1 MLVQIPPLS
10 FTNVV
15 AEPNTIGLLYVWTTR
30 QDPDKLYI
38 TQSIPRLAR
47 EVLYRIYDCSI
58 NISSLYRSLTVPTKR
73 KRRRMWYEMKIVD
86 LEELNKLVS
95 KKGARVVT
103 GHPELW
109 EFDMSSLRT

>member
-15 AEPNTIGLLYVWTTR
+15 AEPYTLGLLYVWTTS

-47 EVLYRIYDCSI
+47 EVLYRICDYSI
-58 NISSLYRSLTVPTKR
+58 NMSSLYRSLTVPTKQQSLSKPDGADEAKATTDVAR
-73 KRRRMWYEMKIVD
+73 AEDRR
-86 LEELNKLVS
+86 S
-95 KKGARVVT
+95 A
-103 GHPELW
+103 
-109 EFDMSSLRT
+109 

>member
-10 FTNVV
+10 LTNVA
-15 AEPNTIGLLYVWTTR
+15 AEPNTIGLLYVWTTS

-47 EVLYRIYDCSI
+47 EVLYRIYDCII

-73 KRRRMWYEMKIVD
+73 KRRQMWYELRIVD
-86 LEELNKLVS
+86 LQELNKLVS
-95 KKGARVVT
+95 KKGVSVVT

-109 EFDMSSLRT
+109 EFDLSSLRT

>member
-10 FTNVV
+10 FTNVI

-38 TQSIPRLAR
+38 KQSIPRLAR
-47 EVLYRIYDCSI
+47 EVLYRIYDCNI

-73 KRRRMWYEMKIVD
+73 KRRQMWYELRIVD
-86 LEELNKLVS
+86 LQELNKLVS
-95 KKGARVVT
+95 KKGANVVHWSP
-103 GHPELW
+103 GGLG
-109 EFDMSSLRT
+109 FRLV